1 MSQKLTNRQK
11 ELKGIYK
18 QYCDLPLNIVKQI
31 IDYKSN
37 KPHSLSKYIEDIKY
51 LNERISTYERA
62 IQSSDAWQRV
72 MGNEVFPIGRVL
84 IDYGNGYG
92 RCMNRLECVAE
103 INDLKKQKDKAVAL
117 CRYAYQMK
125 RSIYGR
131 KIENI

>member
-37 KPHSLSKYIEDIKY
+37 KPNSLSKYIETIKK
-51 LNERISTYERA
+51 LNEKISLYESCLKRHNKLHEA
-62 IQSSDAWQRV
+62 IGNDIFSST
-72 MGNEVFPIGRVL
+72 NVL

-92 RCMNRLECVAE
+92 HYMGQIECIHEILALKSMRDSVIARCKYEHLR
-103 INDLKKQKDKAVAL
+103 KKQEEVND
-117 CRYAYQMK
+117 
-125 RSIYGR
+125 
-131 KIENI
+131 